1 MIYDSG
7 VISKFII
14 YHICRKI
21 VGGLRLKTLCL
32 PGFPKPICWQ
42 LNITCFYIL
51 SKTRRVNVK
60 LPLEVVGHYKYPLVS
75 VLLTPRSSYR
85 LVKKET
91 TSTEETEVL
100 GYKEDQEEKGE
111 ILEELS
117 KVIHKEKEQVK
128 ILGTN
133 IFIPGVV

>member
-1 MIYDSG
+1 M
-7 VISKFII
+7 
-14 YHICRKI
+14 
-21 VGGLRLKTLCL
+21 
-32 PGFPKPICWQ
+32 
-42 LNITCFYIL
+42 
-51 SKTRRVNVK
+51 
-60 LPLEVVGHYKYPLVS
+60 
-75 VLLTPRSSYR
+75 
-85 LVKKET
+85 KKET